1 MELLRLTATS
11 RQVGHTGRS
20 NKTSILL
27 QEPRQYVQDLVSE
40 EGSLLYRLW
49 QEEGGALYVCG
60 QVAMARAVQV
70 DYTALTTT

>member
-1 MELLRLTATS
+1 M
-11 RQVGHTGRS
+11 
-20 NKTSILL
+20 
-27 QEPRQYVQDLVSE
+27 QDLVSE

-70 DYTALTTT
+70 DRIDHNMITLHLGHSQTPYSGDLPRISW